1 MSEFRLETERLV
13 LRSWREADRDPFFA
27 LNSDPVVMEFLPA
40 TDRAASD
47 NVVDRLIAAQ
57 ERDGCCFWAVES
69 QADGGFLG
77 FCGLMAPRAP
87 LEEFEAGWRLGRDA
101 WGHGF
106 ASEAARASLA
116 WGWGKLDAPSIVA
129 ITVPP
134 NHRSRAVMERIG
146 MAYAEGEDFD
156 HPELPAGDPLR
167 RHVLY
172 RIARPE
178 WIRPL

>member
-13 LRSWREADRDPFFA
+13 LRAWRDADRDPFFA
-27 LNSDPVVMEFLPA
+27 LNSDPVVVEFLPA

-87 LEEFEAGWRLGRDA
+87 LEEFEAGWRLSRDA

-116 WGWGKLDAPSIVA
+116 WGWAKLDAPSIVA

-156 HPELPAGDPLR
+156 HPELPAGDRLR
-167 RHVLY
+167 RHLLY
-172 RIARPE
+172 RIARAG
-178 WIRPL
+178 

>member
-1 MSEFRLETERLV
+1 MSEFCLETERLFV
-13 LRSWREADRDPFFA
+13 RAWREPDRDPFFA
-27 LNSDPVVMEFLPA
+27 LNSDPVVMEFLHA

-47 NVVDRLIAAQ
+47 DLVDRLIAAQ
-57 ERDGCCFWAVES
+57 NRDGCCFWAVERK
-69 QADGGFLG
+69 ADSAFLG
-77 FCGLMAPRAP
+77 FCGLMVPQAP
-87 LEEFEAGWRLGRDA
+87 LTEFEIGWRLNRAA

-116 WGWGKLDAPSIVA
+116 WGWAYLDAPSIVA

-146 MAYAEGEDFD
+146 MTYADGEDFD
-156 HPELPAGDPLR
+156 YPGLPAGDPLR

-172 RIARPE
+172 RIARP
-178 WIRPL
+178 R

>member
-1 MSEFRLETERLV
+1 MSEFHIKTDRLV
-13 LRSWREADRDPFFA
+13 LRAWRETDRDPFFA
-27 LNSDPVVMEFLPA
+27 LNGDPVVMEFLPV

-47 NVVDRLIAAQ
+47 SMVDRMIATQ
-57 ERDGCCFWAVES
+57 NRDGCCFWAVERKT
-69 QADGGFLG
+69 DGAFLG

-87 LEEFEAGWRLGRDA
+87 LSEFEIGWRLNRAA

-116 WGWGKLDAPSIVA
+116 WGWANLDAPSIVA

-146 MAYAEGEDFD
+146 MTYADGEDFE
-156 HPELPAGDPLR
+156 HPGLPAGDPLR

-172 RIARPE
+172 RVARPG
-178 WIRPL
+178 

>member
-13 LRSWREADRDPFFA
+13 LRAWREADRDPFFA
-27 LNSDPVVMEFLPA
+27 LNSDPAVMEFLPD

-47 NVVDRLIAAQ
+47 DAVDRMMAAQ
-57 ERDGCCFWAVES
+57 VIHGHCFWAVEH
-69 QADGGFLG
+69 QANDEFLG

-87 LEEFEAGWRLGRDA
+87 LSEFEIGWRFRRNA

-106 ASEAARASLA
+106 ASEAARASLV
-116 WGWGKLDAPSIVA
+116 WGWANLATPSIVA

-134 NHRSRAVMERIG
+134 NRRSRAVMERIG
-146 MAYAEGEDFD
+146 MAYVEAGDFD
-156 HPELPAGDPLR
+156 HPALPEGDPLR

-172 RIARPE
+172 RIGRPG
-178 WIRPL
+178 

>member
-1 MSEFRLETERLV
+1 MSEFCLETDRLV
-13 LRSWREADRDPFFA
+13 LRSWRDADRDPFFA

-57 ERDGCCFWAVES
+57 ERDGCCFWAIERRT
-69 QADGGFLG
+69 DGGFLG

-87 LEEFEAGWRLGRDA
+87 LEEFEAGWRLCRDA

-106 ASEAARASLA
+106 ASEAARASLV
-116 WGWGKLDAPSIVA
+116 WGWANLDASSIVA

-146 MAYAEGEDFD
+146 MVYAEGEDFD

-167 RHVLY
+167 HHLLY
-172 RIARPE
+172 RIARAG
-178 WIRPL
+178 

>member
-1 MSEFRLETERLV
+1 MSEFRLATDRLV

-47 NVVDRLIAAQ
+47 DLVDRLFAAQ
-57 ERDGCCFWAVES
+57 NRDGCCFWAVERK
-69 QADGGFLG
+69 ADSASLG
-77 FCGLMAPRAP
+77 FCGLMVPQAP
-87 LEEFEAGWRLGRDA
+87 LTEFEIGWRLNCAA

-116 WGWGKLDAPSIVA
+116 WGWAKLDAPSIVA

-146 MAYAEGEDFD
+146 MVYAQGEDFD
-156 HPELPAGDPLR
+156 HPALPEGDALR

-172 RIARPE
+172 RIARPG
-178 WIRPL
+178 